1 MTLED
6 KLDAAG
12 HRRSRL
18 WIAFLVHRLSGL
30 ALACFLPLHFL
41 MLGTALRG
49 EAQLE
54 ALLRWTANPLVKFAE
69 AGLVFLLSVHL
80 FGGLRVLVVENLTW
94 RAEQRPIAIAAL
106 IIAAVAA
113 IAFIISS
120 A

>member
-1 MTLED
+1 MTLAD
-6 KLDAAG
+6 KLSSAG
-12 HRRSRL
+12 HRASRL

-54 ALLRWTANPLVKFAE
+54 TLLRWTANPLVKWAE

-94 RAEQRPIAIAAL
+94 RAEQRSIATAAL
-106 IIAAVAA
+106 IVAA
-113 IAFIISS
+113 ITAVAFIIFS